1 MKLTTARLKKLI
13 KEELES
19 VIQEETMSDDLKSAI
34 AQLKILMR
42 DGSDSSKRSDYP
54 KTMKAAFDAVSS
66 HKDNTTESLE
76 AVGKAL
82 GMPDAD
88 MQMVLANS
96 IMNFAASK
104 KEDDNQAAMMITQSI
119 KPHLHT
125 LIDNVAQEMNPGML
139 SKIGS
144 KIGSFFS
151 EE

>member
-19 VIQEETMSDDLKSAI
+19 VIQEENMSEDLKSAI
-34 AQLKILMR
+34 AELKNLMSR
-42 DGSDSSKRSDYP
+42 GTDGSKKRDYP
-54 KTMKAAFDAVSS
+54 KTYKAAFKALSS

-82 GMPDAD
+82 GMPDANIE
-88 MQMVLANS
+88 MVLVNS
-96 IMNFAASK
+96 IMNFAADGR
-104 KEDDNQAAMMITQSI
+104 DDAEAAMLVTQGV
-119 KPHLHT
+119 KPKLHN
-125 LIDNVAQEMNPGML
+125 LIDAIAQEMNPGML